1 MTIVYTLA
9 ENSFVTFA
17 SVFCCTKIKTKLF
30 EKNIKKGVDTNIFK
44 WYSNKAVAQIIK
56 SEANRTL
63 TNKQQCN
70 PENSYKKWF

>member
-17 SVFCCTKIKTKLF
+17 SVFCCTKIKIKLF

-44 WYSNKAVAQIIK
+44 
-56 SEANRTL
+56 
-63 TNKQQCN
+63 
-70 PENSYKKWF
+70 